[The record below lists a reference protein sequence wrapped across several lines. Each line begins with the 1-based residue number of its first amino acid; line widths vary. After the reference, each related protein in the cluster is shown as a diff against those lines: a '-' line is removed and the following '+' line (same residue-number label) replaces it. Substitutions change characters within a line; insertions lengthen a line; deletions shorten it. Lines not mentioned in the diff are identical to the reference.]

1 MDPHMWDQVQCE
13 CIVVSVPTCRE
24 ECTYLFMCLIDN
36 MCEGGIFGRLGSV
49 LIGLITKEVIRED
62 TYESV

>member
-1 MDPHMWDQVQCE
+1 M
-13 CIVVSVPTCRE
+13 SVPTCRE
-24 ECTYLFMCLIDN
+24 ECTYLFMCLIDS

-49 LIGLITKEVIRED
+49 LISLITEGVIRED